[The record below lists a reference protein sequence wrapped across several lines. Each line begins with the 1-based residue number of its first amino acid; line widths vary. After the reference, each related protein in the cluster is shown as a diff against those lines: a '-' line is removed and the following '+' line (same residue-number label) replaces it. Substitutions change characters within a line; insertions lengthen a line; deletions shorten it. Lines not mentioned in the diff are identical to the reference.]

1 MNVYDFDGTIYN
13 GDCSVEFI
21 LFLTKRHLKLLKY
34 YPGAFVSCIKY
45 LFGIIDASKLKSSFF
60 KMISKVD
67 LEKEIDLF
75 WDIKIS
81 KIKKWY
87 LEQKEK
93 SDLIISA
100 SPDFLVG
107 EACRRLNINSLSSPV
122 NVKTGEYIKNFYG
135 DEKLRQFKKKY
146 SGVKIRKFYSD
157 SKTDIFLAGIAEES
171 YFVKKNKVIRW
182 MIDKD

>member
-1 MNVYDFDGTIYN
+1 MNVYDFDETIYN

-21 LFLTKRHLKLLKY
+21 LFLTRRHLKLLKY

-60 KMISKVD
+60 KMISEVD
-67 LEKEIDLF
+67 LEKELDLF

-87 LEQKEK
+87 LEKKEK
-93 SDLIISA
+93 SDLVISA

-107 EACRRLNINSLSSPV
+107 EACMRLNINSLSSPV
-122 NVKTGEYIKNFYG
+122 NLKQENTLKTFMVMKNLG
-135 DEKLRQFKKKY
+135 SLR
-146 SGVKIRKFYSD
+146 
-157 SKTDIFLAGIAEES
+157 
-171 YFVKKNKVIRW
+171 KNILV
-182 MIDKD
+182 